1 MFKKIFTILAAVL
14 IICSTAYC
22 FDLLDTGAAVSL
34 EIKYKYDNNDI
45 SGAKFDL
52 YKVADVSKFVDY
64 TPTEQFSKYEV
75 SYDMRADGGRSLA
88 QTLAAYA
95 AADSLSPLKSG
106 ATDENGALMF
116 PDLKTGL
123 YLVTGASYE
132 TGGYIYSAEPFL
144 VCLPNYEND
153 KWVNDVVAVPKISRT
168 MVPSSGGGGGG
179 HVPDPRMDLG
189 VLIVWKNDTEE
200 TRPDS
205 VEVELYKGNSL
216 YNRQTVGKNDGWHH
230 TWYNLP
236 YGGGIQNTAARNS
249 FSYSLSDLTYGAG
262 SPYDMGNAN
271 VIGTAGGNVY
281 YNIRTVADAAE
292 EWRATWGDVPEYY
305 DYYVVEKK
313 VPENYTVGI
322 TREDNVFIITHTLK
336 KEEAAPEP
344 TTEAPTETTTK
355 VSSETPTEE
364 PSEQSP
370 VIAEPVVPENT
381 EDTTYDPLTDIYGRG
396 GRNTSGTTGPDRP
409 GRDDEN
415 EPNVPGL
422 PGYTGGT
429 GSRTGASGSGNGLPQ
444 TGQLKW
450 PVPIMATSGLLL
462 FLLGFIRHKEQ
473 EIKLSESEN
482 Q

>member
-34 EIKYKYDNNDI
+34 EIKYQYDNNDI
-45 SGAKFDL
+45 GGAKFDL
-52 YKVADVSKFVDY
+52 YKVAEVSKFVNY

-75 SYDMRADGGRSLA
+75 SYDMSADGGRSLA

-106 ATDENGALMF
+106 ATDESGALMF

-153 KWVNDVVAVPKISRT
+153 KWVNNVVAVPKISRT
-168 MVPSSGGGGGG
+168 MVPSSGGGGGT
-179 HVPDPRMDLG
+179 PDPRMDLG

-205 VEVELYKGNSL
+205 VEVELYKGNNL

-236 YGGGIQNTAARNS
+236 YSGGIQNTAARNS
-249 FSYSLSDLTYGAG
+249 FSYSLSDLTYGIG
-262 SPYDMGNAN
+262 SPYDMG
-271 VIGTAGGNVY
+271 GTANGNVY

-313 VPENYTVGI
+313 VPEGYTVGI

-344 TTEAPTETTTK
+344 TTEAPAEVTSAP
-355 VSSETPTEE
+355 SSSRLPE
-364 PSEQSP
+364 PESQSP
-370 VIAEPVVPENT
+370 PVIQEPVIPENEEAST
-381 EDTTYDPLTDIYGRG
+381 VDPLTDQFGSG
-396 GRNTSGTTGPDRP
+396 GRTGMGTTGPSRP
-409 GRDDEN
+409 GRDG

-422 PGYTGGT
+422 PSTS
-429 GSRTGASGSGNGLPQ
+429 GSGDRTGASGILPQ

-450 PVPIMATSGLLL
+450 PVPVMATSGLLF
-462 FLLGFIRHKEQ
+462 FLVGFIRHKEQ